1 MVPIENMNGLPP
13 TAQPGTPDPEG
24 PHLSTWP
31 RKASAKAATRMW
43 HRAEAPF
50 FSENKKEPTSA
61 STDQGN
67 RTPAQ
72 KAMPDPH
79 PALPRTE
86 TGDPPLKRGRRPGFP
101 PGRCRTWDF
110 SSGEGGAQR
119 PPPTG
124 NPAITGPQVCKQT
137 QRGRTQPGPRGFAR
151 RPGNPCSAQNCME
164 AAVKRTPSP
173 LHATH

>member
-1 MVPIENMNGLPP
+1 MAPIEKMNGIATHRNPRHPRSRRTPP
-13 TAQPGTPDPEG
+13 F
-24 PHLSTWP
+24 HLAP
-31 RKASAKAATRMW
+31 QGKCKGGNRRMW

-50 FSENKKEPTSA
+50 FQRKKETTSA
-61 STDQGN
+61 STAHGH
-67 RTPAQ
+67 RTTAQ
-72 KAMPDPH
+72 TAMPDPH
-79 PALPRTE
+79 PALHRTE

-119 PPPTG
+119 PPPPTG
-124 NPAITGPQVCKQT
+124 NPAITVPQVCKQT

-173 LHATH
+173 LE